1 MTLNQLP
8 EGETARIES
17 LGMEGRLRRRLMD
30 IGMIPGTRVE
40 CLERGPFGDP
50 VAFIVR
56 GNVIAVGASGLEI
69 INLKYP

>member
-40 CLERGPFGDP
+40 CLNGGRSETPSLFLCAERSW
-50 VAFIVR
+50 R
-56 GNVIAVGASGLEI
+56 SGLPI
-69 INLKYP
+69 WK

>member
-30 IGMIPGTRVE
+30 IGMIPGTRWNAWN
-40 CLERGPFGDP
+40 G
-50 VAFIVR
+50 AVR
-56 GNVIAVGASGLEI
+56 RPRRFSCARNGHGVQVFRSGND
-69 INLKYP
+69 YR